1 MSLAI
6 DEKIR
11 WLQITVQNTMVVTV
25 GHAHQQLVQKAFQY
39 WYIKTRVAHIEIFLQ
54 ILIQKLKDQ
63 SEFPFGVNYI
73 VQSHNIRVLEFFQ
86 SVLANQQSGE
96 ATKRENEM
104 QCSR

>member
-1 MSLAI
+1 
-6 DEKIR
+6 
-11 WLQITVQNTMVVTV
+11 MVVTV

-73 VQSHNIRVLEFFQ
+73 VQSHNIRVLEAAPD
-86 SVLANQQSGE
+86 S
-96 ATKRENEM
+96 REIKLPDFPNPGG
-104 QCSR
+104 SIHH